1 MSPVS
6 WTRLGRRDKHQ
17 GPCTP
22 QGKTQLSI
30 PWTTVCMLTIE
41 QPSTS
46 SSGKEHAHLCVC
58 VLWLQVLPSSAP
70 HPSQP
75 TVPLPPPEETLGHN
89 SFSESDK
96 SALSVNS
103 SNKLLLCSNYPSANT
118 QHLAGR
124 DCTPRRAFLG
134 AAESCFGS
142 SERELGKHGPKISN
156 LNHDLTGTKA
166 YVPQKE
172 GESGM
177 AENSKASIPSAGGN
191 QREAPQTVLATCL
204 ARNIQGCQYPL
215 LSLQCP
221 KEFEQRLVWGLRIFT
236 ATVIRLYIRRVLERG
251 EMLGLTLTPWVC
263 VVGRDGQWIHVLQ
276 NANSCTED

>member
-1 MSPVS
+1 MNDCLHADNRATKYFLQ
-6 WTRLGRRDKHQ
+6 WERRT
-17 GPCTP
+17 CTP
-22 QGKTQLSI
+22 LCACLMTPSPSQLR
-30 PWTTVCMLTIE
+30 
-41 QPSTS
+41 TS
-46 SSGKEHAHLCVC
+46 SLA
-58 VLWLQVLPSSAP
+58 
-70 HPSQP
+70 
-75 TVPLPPPEETLGHN
+75 TVPLPLPEETLGHN
-89 SFSESDK
+89 SFSKSDK

-142 SERELGKHGPKISN
+142 SERELGKHGPKMSN

-191 QREAPQTVLATCL
+191 QREAA
-204 ARNIQGCQYPL
+204 
-215 LSLQCP
+215 
-221 KEFEQRLVWGLRIFT
+221 
-236 ATVIRLYIRRVLERG
+236 
-251 EMLGLTLTPWVC
+251 
-263 VVGRDGQWIHVLQ
+263 
-276 NANSCTED
+276 